1 MDREE
6 FVATLEKVETNR
18 SQVVD
23 ADTIYF
29 DDDGV
34 VIDGKTYGL
43 DLANESNFFKFI
55 NMTGVFARRFPYPML
70 VPLLNHTIREN
81 NEVQKQ
87 RNIEKHQSSSVPV
100 TVVIQEDKDNDV
112 STVIGMDYGNYKV
125 MTIGEVVPTLESII
139 TDIKEYQVR
148 SLRPDY
154 ADVTLYTPRNTEATV
169 GDITRWGLNVIN
181 SLNGRY
187 PTEIGLFS
195 ERLKCTNGATY
206 TKTLNR
212 FRRRWD
218 SDMDV
223 IEWAEVVAR
232 KAWDQYDEIA
242 HAYNDSIN
250 VELQPDTIRN
260 LPASLQA
267 LRLPTKI
274 VSEILERVHVEPPT
288 NLYDLMQHINY
299 VGSHARSRNP
309 MVLRKVLAVAG
320 SIPQLHTCP
329 TCHSIVDHVQ
339 EAIANMDIATV
350 GVDEV

>member
-1 MDREE
+1 MDRSE

-18 SQVVD
+18 SEVVD
-23 ADTIYF
+23 ADTISF
-29 DDDGV
+29 DDEGV
-34 VIDGKTYGL
+34 VIDGKTYEL

-55 NMTGVFARRFPYPML
+55 NMTGVFARRFPYPMI
-70 VPLLNHTIREN
+70 VPLLNYTLKEN
-81 NEVQKQ
+81 NEVQKE
-87 RNIEKHQSSSVPV
+87 RNIEKHQSNSVPA
-100 TVVIQEDKDNDV
+100 TVVIQEGD
-112 STVIGMDYGNYKV
+112 TPIVIGMDYGNYKV
-125 MTIGEVVPTLESII
+125 MTIGEVLPTLESII
-139 TDIKEYQVR
+139 TDIKDYQVR

-154 ADVTLYTPRNTEATV
+154 ADVSIYTPRNTEAVV

-195 ERLKCTNGATY
+195 ERLSCTNGATY
-206 TKTLNR
+206 TKTLSR

-223 IEWAEVVAR
+223 IEWAEVVAQ
-232 KAWDQYDEIA
+232 KAWDQYSAISD
-242 HAYNDSIN
+242 AYNDSIN
-250 VELQPDTIRN
+250 VLLEPDTLRN

-274 VSEILERVHVEPPT
+274 VSEILERVSTEPPT

-320 SIPQLHTCP
+320 SIPSLHTCP
-329 TCHSIVDHVQ
+329 HCKSLIDHAQ
-339 EAIANMDIATV
+339 EAVANMELATV
-350 GVDEV
+350 GVDET